1 MIHVIIIVHFYFNYA
16 WNPPQ
21 KIFSSASLS
30 CHLSACSYCF
40 YSCLVTTEDILL
52 FRHSIVVQE
61 IEKTILLIICTE
73 MLQNYQDGKIV
84 KL

>member
-1 MIHVIIIVHFYFNYA
+1 MIHVIFIVHFYFNYA
-16 WNPPQ
+16 WNPPK

-40 YSCLVTTEDILL
+40 YSCLVTTEDIFL

-61 IEKTILLIICTE
+61 IEKTTFVDYL
-73 MLQNYQDGKIV
+73 Y
-84 KL
+84 